1 MLTEDEKKEIQ
12 AQKAKELRE
21 QIIKQAKEDFS
32 KGINNP
38 PGRGFLERATL
49 GFITFGLGAIQE
61 KEVTDARALYIAVQE
76 ELKKK

>member
-21 QIIKQAKEDFS
+21 QIIKQAKEDFY

-38 PGRGFLERATL
+38 PGKGYLERATL
-49 GFITFGLGAIQE
+49 GFITFGLGAIQD
-61 KEVTDARALYIAVQE
+61 KEVSEARELYLAVQA
-76 ELKKK
+76 ELRR